1 MGKIKIAVKSPR
13 IDMTPMVD
21 LFFLLL
27 VFFILTAT
35 FRPEEAAPIK
45 TPTSTS
51 QKPIPDANLGTILI
65 SKGDKI
71 FFNVDNGTDSS
82 QHIRAKVLAAIG
94 SNYKIKFT
102 PKELKKFEGLASF
115 GLPAANMKAYL
126 NAPDQKAR
134 EAMQVGIPIDSID
147 NQLLMWVRFART
159 YNTELAFAVKG
170 DGEATFPVVKKV
182 LAVLQDSGVSKFNLT
197 TDLKAGIAAELPAE
211 FIIK

>member
-1 MGKIKIAVKSPR
+1 MGKIKIAVKSPS

-65 SKGDKI
+65 SKGDKV

-115 GLPAANMKAYL
+115 GLPAANIKDFL

-134 EAMQVGIPIDSID
+134 EALQVGIPIDSLD
-147 NQLLMWVRFART
+147 NQLTMWIRFART
-159 YNTELAFAVKG
+159 YNNDLAFAVKG
-170 DGEATFPVVKKV
+170 DGDANYPTVKKV
-182 LAVLQDSGVSKFNLT
+182 LAVLQDNNVNKFNLT
-197 TDLKAGIAAELPAE
+197 TDLKSGAAAELPSD

>member
-1 MGKIKIAVKSPR
+1 MGKIKIAVKTPR

-51 QKPIPDANLGTILI
+51 QTPIPDGHLMTILI
-65 SKGDKI
+65 SKGDKVY
-71 FFNVDNGTDSS
+71 FNVDNGTDSTE
-82 QHIRAKVLAAIG
+82 HIRAKVLQAFG

-102 PKELKKFEGLASF
+102 PKEIKKFEGLASF
-115 GLPAANMKAYL
+115 GLPAVKLKDFL
-126 NAPDQKAR
+126 NAPDQKTR
-134 EAMQVGIPIDSID
+134 EAMQEGIPIDSLD
-147 NQLLMWVRFART
+147 NQLTMWIRFART
-159 YNTELAFAVKG
+159 YNNDLKVAIKG
-170 DGEATFPVVKKV
+170 DAEATYPVVKKV
-182 LAVLQDSGVSKFNLT
+182 IAILTDNNVYKFDLT

>member
-1 MGKIKIAVKSPR
+1 MGKIKIAVKTPR

-51 QKPIPDANLGTILI
+51 ATPIPDSHLVTIMI
-65 SKGDKI
+65 SKDDKV
-71 FFNVDNGTDSS
+71 FFNVDNGTDSTE
-82 QHIRAKVLAAIG
+82 HIRANVLQAMG
-94 SNYKIKFT
+94 NNYKIKFT
-102 PKELKKFEGLASF
+102 PKEIKKFVGLASF
-115 GLPAANMKAYL
+115 GLPITKFKDFL
-126 NAPDQKAR
+126 NAPDQKTR

-147 NQLLMWVRFART
+147 NQLTMWIRFART
-159 YNTELAFAVKG
+159 YNNDMVFALKG
-170 DGEATFPVVKKV
+170 DGDANYPVVKKV
-182 LAVLQDSGVSKFNLT
+182 IAILGDNNVYKFNLT
-197 TDLKAGIAAELPAE
+197 TDLKAVELPSE

>member
-1 MGKIKIAVKSPR
+1 MGKIKIAVKTPS

-51 QKPIPDANLGTILI
+51 QTPIPDSHLVTVLV
-65 SKGDKI
+65 SKDDKV
-71 FFNVDNGTDSS
+71 FFNLDNGTDSTE
-82 QHIRAKVLAAIG
+82 HIRAKVLQAIG

-102 PKELKKFEGLASF
+102 PKEIKKFEGLASF
-115 GLPAANMKAYL
+115 GLPVAKFKDFL
-126 NAPDQKAR
+126 NAPDQKTR
-134 EAMQVGIPIDSID
+134 EAMQIGIPIDSLD
-147 NQLLMWVRFART
+147 NQLTMWIRFART
-159 YNTELAFAVKG
+159 YNNELSFTLKG
-170 DGEATFPVVKKV
+170 DGDANYPVVKKV
-182 LAVLQDSGVSKFNLT
+182 IAILQDNNVNKFNLT
-197 TDLKAGIAAELPAE
+197 TDLKSGVAAEIPAE

>member
-1 MGKIKIAVKSPR
+1 MGKIKIAVKTPR

-51 QKPIPDANLGTILI
+51 QTPIPDSHLITIEI
-65 SKGDKI
+65 SKGDKV
-71 FFNVDNGTDSS
+71 FFNVDNGTDSTE
-82 QHIRAKVLAAIG
+82 HIRAKVLQAIG

-102 PKELKKFEGLASF
+102 PKEIKKFEGLASF
-115 GLPAANMKAYL
+115 GLPASKLKDFL
-126 NAPDQKAR
+126 NATDQKTR
-134 EAMQVGIPIDSID
+134 EAMQVGIPMDSLD
-147 NQLLMWVRFART
+147 NQLSMWIRFART
-159 YNTELAFAVKG
+159 YNNDLAFAIKG
-170 DGEATFPVVKKV
+170 DGDANYPIVKKV
-182 LAVLQDSGVSKFNLT
+182 IAVLGDNNVYKFNLT
-197 TDLKAGIAAELPAE
+197 TDLKAVELPAE